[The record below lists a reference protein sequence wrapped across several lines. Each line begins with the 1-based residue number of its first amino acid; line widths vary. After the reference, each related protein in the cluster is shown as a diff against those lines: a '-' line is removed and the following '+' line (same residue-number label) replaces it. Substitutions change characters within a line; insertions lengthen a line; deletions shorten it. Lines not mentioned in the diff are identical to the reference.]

1 MRIRTGAFSAGAA
14 LTLIDARS
22 TRLASL
28 ALFFGASVW
37 GLYWLPLR
45 ALNDMG
51 LTGGWGVA
59 FFNFCPLLV
68 LVPVL
73 IWKRGTMFQQ
83 LRPALFIAVATGLGL
98 ALYSTSIVLGSV
110 VRMTMEFYLTSVWSS
125 IIGVVW
131 LSESVDLRRGVSV
144 AAGLAGLLLLLSGGS
159 DVDGTAALGLADV
172 LAVASGIMWA
182 FGAAGMKR
190 WPDVPVAATTT
201 LQFVFAVVGGVALQL
216 LVLSGPLP
224 SVGQLATAFPL
235 AFLASTFVLLP
246 SVYLIFWACRILFP
260 GRAAV
265 LMMSEAVVAVISA
278 TWMLPAETMTPQQ
291 WAGGAIVL
299 LACLIGR

>member
-1 MRIRTGAFSAGAA
+1 MT
-14 LTLIDARS
+14 DARS
-22 TRLASL
+22 TRIATLG
-28 ALFFGASVW
+28 LFFGASVW

-45 ALNDMG
+45 ALSDMG
-51 LTGGWGVA
+51 LSGGWGVV

-68 LVPVL
+68 LVPIL
-73 IWKRGTMFQQ
+73 IWRRRTMFPH
-83 LRPALFIAVATGLGL
+83 LRAALFIGAATGLGL
-98 ALYSTSIVLGSV
+98 GLYSTSIVLGSV

-131 LSESVDLRRGVSV
+131 LSERADLRRAITV
-144 AAGLAGLLLLLSGGS
+144 AAGLSGLLLLLSGGS
-159 DVDGTAALGLADV
+159 DDPASGLGLADV
-172 LAVASGIMWA
+172 LAVTSGILWA

-190 WPDVPVAATTT
+190 WPGAHVAATTT
-201 LQFVFAVVGGVALQL
+201 FQFVFAVVAGVSLQL
-216 LVLSGPLP
+216 LVLSGPVP
-224 SVGQLATAFPL
+224 TIAQLTTAFPMS
-235 AFLASTFVLLP
+235 FLASTLILLP
-246 SVYLIFWACRILFP
+246 SVYLIFWACRLLFP

-278 TWMLPAETMTPQQ
+278 TLLLPEETMTGQQ